1 MLLIIDCGNTNTV
14 IGLYHIGGSSKG
26 EKQCQWRMATDPNR
40 TAEDHAFWLHHH
52 MGKAGFADLT
62 ITGVVISTVVPSCL
76 RAYQG
81 LAKDYLKAD
90 CFVIDPS
97 NDSHGVVIKIPE
109 PKQAGA
115 DRIANTAGASAY
127 ALPAMVIDF
136 GTATTFDL
144 VDGDG
149 AYIGGAIAPGVNLS
163 IQALADAAARLP
175 LIETDQWS
183 KDLTPLGTSTVDAM
197 NSGLYYGYIS
207 LVEGMIKRLKAAY
220 GQDMTVIA
228 TGGLSQLFSE
238 AIDGVDHHDPD
249 LTINGMAKIY
259 ANRKAEHG

>member
-1 MLLIIDCGNTNTV
+1 MLLTIDCGNTNTV
-14 IGLYHIGGSSKG
+14 IGLYKDG
-26 EKQCQWRMATDPNR
+26 ENLVQWRMATDANR
-40 TAEDHAFWLHHH
+40 TAEDHAYWLHHH
-52 MGKAGFADLT
+52 MGKAGFGDTA
-62 ITGVVISTVVPSCL
+62 ISGVVISTVVPSCL

-81 LAKDYLKAD
+81 LVKEHLKAD

-97 NDSHGVVIKIPE
+97 KDDHGVAIRIPE

-115 DRIANTAGASAY
+115 DRIANTAGASIY
-127 ALPAMVIDF
+127 PLPAMVIDF

-144 VDGDG
+144 VDADG

-163 IQALADAAARLP
+163 IHALAEAAARLP
-175 LIETDQWS
+175 MIETDQWS
-183 KDLTPLGTSTVDAM
+183 QDLKVLGTSTVDAM

-207 LVEGMIKRLKAAY
+207 LVEGMIKRLQATY
-220 GQDMTVIA
+220 GQKMTVIA

-249 LTINGMAKIY
+249 LTINGMAIIY
-259 ANRKAEHG
+259 ANRKA

>member
-1 MLLIIDCGNTNTV
+1 MLLTIDCGNTNTV
-14 IGLYHIGGSSKG
+14 IGLYKDG
-26 EKQCQWRMATDPNR
+26 EKLVQWRMATDANR
-40 TAEDHAFWLHHH
+40 TAEDHAYWLHHH
-52 MGKAGFADLT
+52 MGKAGFGDTA
-62 ITGVVISTVVPSCL
+62 ISGVVISTVVPSCL

-81 LAKDYLKAD
+81 LVREHLKAD

-97 NDSHGVVIKIPE
+97 KDDHGVAIRIPE

-115 DRIANTAGASAY
+115 DRIANTAGASIY
-127 ALPAMVIDF
+127 PLPAMVIDF

-144 VDGDG
+144 VDADG

-163 IQALADAAARLP
+163 IHALAEAAARLP
-175 LIETDQWS
+175 MIKTDQWS
-183 KDLTPLGTSTVDAM
+183 QDLKVLGTSTVDAM

-207 LVEGMIKRLKAAY
+207 LVEGMIKRLQATY
-220 GQDMTVIA
+220 GQKMTVIA

-249 LTINGMAKIY
+249 LTINGMAIIY
-259 ANRKAEHG
+259 ANRKA